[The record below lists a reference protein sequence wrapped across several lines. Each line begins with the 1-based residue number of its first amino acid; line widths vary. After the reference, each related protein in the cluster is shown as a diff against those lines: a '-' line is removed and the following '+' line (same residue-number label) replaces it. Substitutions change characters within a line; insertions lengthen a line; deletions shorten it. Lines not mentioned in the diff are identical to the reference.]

1 MIPRRAAVILPVA
14 AALTI
19 AAGWL
24 LPDPLRGRVWL
35 AGLVFTGFPIVFGT
49 LRGLL
54 HGRFAADVV
63 ATLAIVAAV
72 VFVQPFAGLV
82 IVLMQSGGEALE
94 AFAGGRASR
103 AVRELEAA
111 APRVAHRFDAA
122 GELSD
127 VAVAEIVPGDSL
139 LVRPGDKLPCDAVVA
154 DGYSHVDTSSL
165 TGEPVPVTAKAG
177 VTLPSGAVNQ
187 DGALTVTA
195 TARADESQYARIVEL
210 VRSAQASQAP
220 IQRLADRYAVWFTPL
235 TLLVCLAAWL
245 ASHDPLRVLA
255 VLVVAT
261 PCPLILATPVAIIG
275 GINRAA
281 RGGILFRTGGALEQ
295 LARVDA
301 VAFDKTGTI
310 TVGRPAVAGV
320 RVADGWSADDVL
332 RLAAAV
338 EQSSGHLLA
347 RSVVDAAQAAG
358 LSRATATAVTDA
370 PGRGVS
376 GTVDGRLVSV
386 GAAAWIAERHP
397 SAVAGLAELDG
408 RSDRLAA
415 AVAID
420 GAAAG
425 FIDYADQLRPNIGEV
440 LARLAALGVGRVLLI
455 SGDATGVVASVA
467 RAVGIRDA
475 RGDLLP
481 ADKVAVVEGLQTEG
495 RRVLMVGDGVNDAP
509 ALAAAEVGVAM
520 AGHGEGITAEAAD
533 VVLLSDDLSL
543 VPSAVETSRRTIRIA
558 RESIVVGL
566 GLSAVAMGFA
576 AAGYIAPA
584 VGALLQEGI
593 DVVVILNALRTAADR
608 P

>member
-220 IQRLADRYAVWFTPL
+220 IQRLADRYAV
-235 TLLVCLAAWL
+235 
-245 ASHDPLRVLA
+245 
-255 VLVVAT
+255 
-261 PCPLILATPVAIIG
+261 
-275 GINRAA
+275 
-281 RGGILFRTGGALEQ
+281 
-295 LARVDA
+295 
-301 VAFDKTGTI
+301 
-310 TVGRPAVAGV
+310 
-320 RVADGWSADDVL
+320 
-332 RLAAAV
+332 
-338 EQSSGHLLA
+338 
-347 RSVVDAAQAAG
+347 
-358 LSRATATAVTDA
+358 
-370 PGRGVS
+370 
-376 GTVDGRLVSV
+376 
-386 GAAAWIAERHP
+386 
-397 SAVAGLAELDG
+397 
-408 RSDRLAA
+408 
-415 AVAID
+415 
-420 GAAAG
+420 
-425 FIDYADQLRPNIGEV
+425 
-440 LARLAALGVGRVLLI
+440 
-455 SGDATGVVASVA
+455 
-467 RAVGIRDA
+467 
-475 RGDLLP
+475 
-481 ADKVAVVEGLQTEG
+481 
-495 RRVLMVGDGVNDAP
+495 
-509 ALAAAEVGVAM
+509 
-520 AGHGEGITAEAAD
+520 
-533 VVLLSDDLSL
+533 
-543 VPSAVETSRRTIRIA
+543 
-558 RESIVVGL
+558 
-566 GLSAVAMGFA
+566 
-576 AAGYIAPA
+576 
-584 VGALLQEGI
+584 
-593 DVVVILNALRTAADR
+593 
-608 P
+608 